1 MKNLKLILILL
12 FTANLTFA
20 QTYNVLDYGAKP
32 NTKILSTEA
41 INKTIEACAEAGGG
55 TVYFPKGKYIT
66 GTIILKSN
74 VAIEFEKGTII
85 EGSANIEDYSHKH
98 AFFWGKDLINIKIIG
113 EAIIDGVDCYNPNGE
128 EGFRGPHC
136 IHLVDCQG
144 IELRGY
150 TIIRSGNWAHRLRY
164 CSNCTAEDLTVCG
177 GHDAFHPRWCK
188 NFTVRNCDFRTGDDC
203 FAGNDNIDFLIENIK
218 ANTSCNAFRF
228 GCQNLIV
235 RNVHIWGPGEFIHK
249 IQKRNNTLSAFVH
262 FSPKGEKPKNK
273 SGNWLVQNVTIEGVD
288 NAFNY
293 NFKDGLW
300 QTGAPATDMVFED
313 IKIKNVK
320 KAFNIVGDTD
330 RQFKLTIRNAK
341 ISESEDTNFTQMV
354 FEGAEMKV
362 PAFFNI
368 ENFDVLQLENIKFSS
383 NVNTPT
389 ISAKNGNKLKLIKT
403 KETNKNQN
411 EPFVYTDIKEVSI
424 NK

>member
-1 MKNLKLILILL
+1 MKKLLLPISFLLIIQ
-12 FTANLTFA
+12 LTFA
-20 QTYNVLDYGAKP
+20 QKFNVLDYGAKP
-32 NTKILSTEA
+32 NEKILSTEA
-41 INKTIEACAEAGGG
+41 INKTIEACAESGGG
-55 TVYFPKGKYIT
+55 TVYFPIGQYLT
-66 GTIILKSN
+66 GTINLKSN
-74 VAIEFEKGTII
+74 VTIEFEKGTII
-85 EGSANIEDYSHKH
+85 EGSDKIEDYSHKH
-98 AFFWGKDLINIKIIG
+98 AFFWGEDLENIKIIG
-113 EAIIDGVDCYNPNGE
+113 EATIDGVDCYNPKGE

-136 IHLVDCQG
+136 IHLVNCHG

-150 TIIRSGNWAHRLRY
+150 TITRSGNWAHRLRH
-164 CSNCTAEDLTVCG
+164 CSDCLAENLTVRG

-203 FAGNDNIDFLIENIK
+203 FAGNDNIDFLIEDIK

-228 GCQNLIV
+228 GCQNLVV

-262 FSPKGEKPKNK
+262 FSPEGEKPTNK

-300 QTGAPATDMVFED
+300 QTGQPATDMVFEN
-313 IKIKNVK
+313 IRIKNVK

-341 ISESEDTNFTQMV
+341 IGESDDTNFTEMR
-354 FEGAEMKV
+354 FEGRDINV

-368 ENFDVLQLENIKFSS
+368 ENFDVLKLENVQFSS
-383 NVNTPT
+383 NGNAPSL
-389 ISAKNGNKLKLIKT
+389 SAQNGNKLVLIKT
-403 KETNKNQN
+403 KEKNDAQR
-411 EPFVYTDIKEVSI
+411 EPFVYSNIEEVKI
-424 NK
+424 GE